1 MAALAL
7 LTVAALFGGML
18 LYSFG
23 FAPFLF
29 RTLKPETAG
38 KLLRRAF
45 PVYYLLTIAAAALGA
60 LLIWLA
66 GDGLSAVLLALVALG
81 AVAARQ
87 GLMPTINAAR
97 DAGDV
102 AKGRFNS
109 LHGASVAINMVQLAL
124 VAWVLVRLA

>member
-7 LTVAALFGGML
+7 LVVAALFGGML
-18 LYSFG
+18 FYSFG

-45 PVYYLLTIAAAALGA
+45 PVYYLLTIVAAALGM
-60 LLIWLA
+60 LLVWLA
-66 GDGLSAVLLALVALG
+66 GDGLSAVLLGLTALG

-87 GLMPTINAAR
+87 GLMPAINAAR
-97 DAGDV
+97 DAGD
-102 AKGRFNS
+102 ALAGRFKA
-109 LHGASVAINMVQLAL
+109 LHGASMAINMVQLAL
-124 VAWVLVRLA
+124 VAWVLVRFA

>member
-1 MAALAL
+1 MVALAL
-7 LTVAALFGGML
+7 LVVAALFGGML

-38 KLLRRAF
+38 RLLRRAF
-45 PVYYLLTIAAAALGA
+45 PVYYLLTIAAGALGA
-60 LLIWLA
+60 LLVWLS
-66 GDGLSAVLLALVALG
+66 GDGLSAMLLALVALG

-87 GLMPTINAAR
+87 GLMPAINAAR
-97 DAGDV
+97 DAGN
-102 AKGRFNS
+102 AAAGRFRA

-124 VAWVLVRLA
+124 VAWVLVRFA

>member
-7 LTVAALFGGML
+7 LVVAALFGGML

-45 PVYYLLTIAAAALGA
+45 PVYYLLTIAAAAVGA
-60 LLIWLA
+60 LLVWLS
-66 GDGLSAVLLALVALG
+66 GDGLSAMLLALVALG

-87 GLMPTINAAR
+87 GLMPAINAAR
-97 DAGDV
+97 DAGN
-102 AKGRFNS
+102 AAAGRFRA

-124 VAWVLVRLA
+124 VAWVLVRFA

>member
-7 LTVAALFGGML
+7 LVVAALFGGML

-45 PVYYLLTIAAAALGA
+45 PVYYLLTIAAAAVGA
-60 LLIWLA
+60 LLVWLSR
-66 GDGLSAVLLALVALG
+66 DGLSAMLLALVALG

-87 GLMPTINAAR
+87 GLMPAINAAR
-97 DAGDV
+97 DAGN
-102 AKGRFNS
+102 AAAGRFRA

-124 VAWVLVRLA
+124 VAWVLVRFA

>member
-7 LTVAALFGGML
+7 LVVAALFGGML
-18 LYSFG
+18 FYSFG

-45 PVYYLLTIAAAALGA
+45 PVYYLLTIVAAALGM
-60 LLIWLA
+60 LLVWLA
-66 GDGLSAVLLALVALG
+66 GDGLSAVLLGLTALG

-87 GLMPTINAAR
+87 GLMPAINTAR
-97 DAGDV
+97 DAGD
-102 AKGRFNS
+102 ASAGRFKA

-124 VAWVLVRLA
+124 VAWVLARFV

>member
-60 LLIWLA
+60 LLVWLA

-87 GLMPTINAAR
+87 GLMPAINAAR

-102 AKGRFNS
+102 AKGRFNT

>member
-45 PVYYLLTIAAAALGA
+45 PVYYLLTIAAAALSA
-60 LLIWLA
+60 LLAWLV
-66 GDGLSAVLLALVALG
+66 GDGLSAILLALVALG

-87 GLMPTINAAR
+87 RLMPAINAAR
-97 DAGDV
+97 DGGDV
-102 AKGRFNS
+102 AKGRFHT

>member
-7 LTVAALFGGML
+7 LVVAALFGGML

-45 PVYYLLTIAAAALGA
+45 PAYYLLTVAVAALGA
-60 LLIWLA
+60 LLVWRA
-66 GDGLSAVLLALVALG
+66 EDGLSAVLLALVALG
-81 AVAARQ
+81 SVAARQ
-87 GLMPTINAAR
+87 GLMPAINAAR
-97 DAGDV
+97 DAGG
-102 AKGRFNS
+102 ASAGRFKA
-109 LHGASVAINMVQLAL
+109 LHGASVAINMVQLTL
-124 VAWVLVRLA
+124 VAWVLVRFA